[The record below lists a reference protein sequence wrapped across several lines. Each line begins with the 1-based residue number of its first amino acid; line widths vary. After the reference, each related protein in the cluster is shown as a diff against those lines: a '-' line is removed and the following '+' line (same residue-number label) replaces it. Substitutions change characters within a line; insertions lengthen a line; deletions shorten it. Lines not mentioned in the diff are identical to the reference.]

1 MIGTIR
7 EASAKIAALATRV
20 EKLLGAPPYLVAA
33 RFSRKYI
40 DANRIEAEA
49 IESPQAKPV
58 YDAYH
63 EQIRQFRTVAA
74 LLEKHGPDALI
85 GPKSVFGA
93 VEAKGLEALATAILG
108 SDHLVWDETSLDG
121 ELVAEVLWDW
131 SSPDSD
137 AGLTT
142 ETIALHKKLLL
153 NPPKPKLTS
162 QN

>member
-1 MIGTIR
+1 MRETELQQFLKGERDAAWLR
-7 EASAKIAALATRV
+7 EAIAALDDRALV
-20 EKLLGAPPYLVAA
+20 ADLGAAVSLSCKDLV
-33 RFSRKYI
+33 RLC
-40 DANRIEAEA
+40 DAHL
-49 IESPQAKPV
+49 
-58 YDAYH
+58 DG
-63 EQIRQFRTVAA
+63 T
-74 LLEKHGPDALI
+74 
-85 GPKSVFGA
+85 

-108 SDHLVWDETSLDG
+108 SDRLVWDETSLDG